1 MARDK
6 ISRNTGFWD
15 MSRDPSTSS
24 RKGAVSILTEDGD
37 FANIPPSS
45 LGRHTRQVGMTGPR
59 TDHTKRTLMTLSKW
73 KDMCKE
79 FQLDVRVSSEGVATE
94 MRSNSDIDNWQVY
107 LPRPLS
113 GCTNT
118 MANES

>member
-1 MARDK
+1 ML
-6 ISRNTGFWD
+6 TG
-15 MSRDPSTSS
+15 
-24 RKGAVSILTEDGD
+24 GGG

-45 LGRHTRQVGMTGPR
+45 LGRHTRQVGVTGPR
-59 TDHTKRTLMTLSKW
+59 TGHTKRTLMSGW
-73 KDMCKE
+73 KDMCKGP
-79 FQLDVRVSSEGVATE
+79 QLGVRASSEGVATE

-118 MANES
+118 MASES